1 MELCWPDA
9 TMLASYVDAIERGW
23 SPHTEVADEGRR
35 ELQSIRVDPAAFV
48 RQLVDLDASGPDIPM
63 PDGTF
68 ARRLPGYRKWMWDGA
83 FCGSIG
89 FRWQPGT
96 AALPSY
102 VLGHIGYSV
111 VPWKCRQGYATEA
124 LRLVLVDAAER
135 GLPYVELTTDPDN
148 IGSQRVIEANS
159 GVIVERFVRDAAY
172 GATDALRYRIH
183 L

>member
-1 MELCWPDA
+1 MELKWPDE
-9 TMLASYVDAIERGW
+9 TMLVSYVDAIERGW
-23 SPHTEVADEGRR
+23 SPHTMVVDEGLR
-35 ELQSIRVDPAAFV
+35 ELASIRVDPPAFI

-63 PDGTF
+63 PDGSF
-68 ARRLPGYRKWMWDGA
+68 APRLPGYRKWMWDGA

-111 VPWKCRQGYATEA
+111 VPWKRRQGCATEA
-124 LRLVLVDAAER
+124 LRLVLVDTCER
-135 GLPYVELTTDPDN
+135 GLPYIELTTDPDN
-148 IGSQRVIEANS
+148 IGSQRVIEANG
-159 GVIVERFVRDAAY
+159 GVVVERFRRDAAY

>member
-1 MELCWPDA
+1 MELRWPDE

-23 SPHTEVADEGRR
+23 SPHTMVAEEGLR
-35 ELQSIRVDPAAFV
+35 ELAFIRLDPAAFV

-63 PDGTF
+63 PDGSF
-68 ARRLPGYRKWMWDGA
+68 ARRLPGYRKWMWDGE

-96 AALPSY
+96 AELPSY

-111 VPWKCRQGYATEA
+111 VPWKRRQGCATEA
-124 LRLVLVDAAER
+124 LRLVLVDGAER
-135 GLPYVELTTDPDN
+135 GLPHVELTTDPDN
-148 IGSQRVIEANS
+148 IGSQRVIEANG
-159 GVIVERFVRDAAY
+159 GVIVERFRRDDAY